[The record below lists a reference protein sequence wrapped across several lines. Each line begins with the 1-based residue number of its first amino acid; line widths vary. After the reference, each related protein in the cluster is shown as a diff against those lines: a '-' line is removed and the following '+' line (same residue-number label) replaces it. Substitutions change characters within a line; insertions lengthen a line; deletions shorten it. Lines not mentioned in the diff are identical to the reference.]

1 MEAVLALFM
10 LLILAAILVAGWA
23 IVRWIMGP
31 VDRAAK
37 GRQHAAQFSI
47 GDLFCLFFLVQ
58 LPMAAVHS
66 WLRGEHGALSGIL
79 DVIGGGVAI
88 LLWWHGVRTLSRAG
102 VSNPWHR
109 SVFLA
114 LVLPASL
121 VGSTTV
127 PVLGMV
133 IAAGFLSGDG
143 ASVAAVASIV
153 EVTLLAMVFACGHVT
168 RWIIRGSS
176 PAGPAAGSPAP
187 EEKSD
192 SPADLG

>member
-1 MEAVLALFM
+1 MAILLCCFFLAVM
-10 LLILAAILVAGWA
+10 LVAGWA
-23 IVRWIMGP
+23 IAHWIMGP

-66 WLRGEHGALSGIL
+66 WRPRENGAPLWIL
-79 DVIGGGVAI
+79 DVIGAGVAV
-88 LLWWHGVRTLSRAG
+88 LLWWHGVRALSRAG

-114 LVLPASL
+114 LVMPASL

-153 EVTLLAMVFACGHVT
+153 EVILLGLVFACGHVT
-168 RWIIRGSS
+168 RWTVGRLS
-176 PAGPAAGSPAP
+176 PPGPATPPPVP

-192 SPADLG
+192 SPADIG